1 MKFRCSQ
8 ERKIKTAVT
17 ISEFSATIS
26 LISGVLVVIII
37 GLGSIQVINGEMSIG
52 VLLAFEIYTQRF
64 LSPLSDLSNINANL
78 SALNVSLRRIEKF
91 LNEDNYINFGVEI
104 PGESGDIIF
113 DNVTFG
119 YKEDRDV
126 LNNISLLIKK
136 GRVHAFAGE
145 SGSGKSTIINLLYG
159 LWQNY
164 SGNILINGKNIKN
177 VSIENLRK
185 RISIVSQNIFLV
197 DDSILNNILLDDDS
211 PDLLRAENAL
221 KQAKIWKYINSLEQG
236 WNTNIGENG
245 ICLSGGEKQR
255 LAIARAIY
263 RESDIII
270 FDEATSMLD
279 NETENSIVKNIL
291 NVFDKSTIIM
301 IAHRLTT
308 IKNADKIFVLNKGEI
323 IEEGTHEE
331 LLIKKGFYYNL
342 YCYQTK

>member
-1 MKFRCSQ
+1 M
-8 ERKIKTAVT
+8 
-17 ISEFSATIS
+17 
-26 LISGVLVVIII
+26 
-37 GLGSIQVINGEMSIG
+37 
-52 VLLAFEIYTQRF
+52 
-64 LSPLSDLSNINANL
+64 
-78 SALNVSLRRIEKF
+78 
-91 LNEDNYINFGVEI
+91 
-104 PGESGDIIF
+104 
-113 DNVTFG
+113 
-119 YKEDRDV
+119 
-126 LNNISLLIKK
+126 
-136 GRVHAFAGE
+136 
-145 SGSGKSTIINLLYG
+145 
-159 LWQNY
+159 
-164 SGNILINGKNIKN
+164 
-177 VSIENLRK
+177 SIENLRK